1 MLSSFVASHSVML
14 SAGLLIVAYIFIA
27 LEKIPKVTIAL
38 LGAAITIVLGLVS
51 QTKVVNGLINPHY
64 FINFIDFNVIFLLV
78 SMMVIVSIT
87 TRSGVFNWIANE
99 LLKFTKGHPI
109 KILFALGAFTAV
121 TSAFLDNVTTVI
133 LVMPITFAIA
143 KN

>member
-51 QTKVVNGLINPHY
+51 QTKFVNGLINPHY
-64 FINFIDFNVIFLLV
+64 FINFIDFNV
-78 SMMVIVSIT
+78 
-87 TRSGVFNWIANE
+87 
-99 LLKFTKGHPI
+99 K
-109 KILFALGAFTAV
+109 LFQLQRVVAYLIG
-121 TSAFLDNVTTVI
+121 
-133 LVMPITFAIA
+133 
-143 KN
+143 